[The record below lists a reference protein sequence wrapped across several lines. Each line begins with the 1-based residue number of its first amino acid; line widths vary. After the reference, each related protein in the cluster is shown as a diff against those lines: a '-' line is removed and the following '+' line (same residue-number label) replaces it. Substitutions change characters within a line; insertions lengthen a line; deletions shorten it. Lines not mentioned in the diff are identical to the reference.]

1 MGVLSL
7 EEFKHTIEVIQEHDK
22 DSDTLT
28 KIMLKKS
35 IGIIDYGFD
44 TVAHLVK
51 LLENVMDDKDE
62 WINWWLW
69 EDVKK
74 IVYEKEEP
82 IYDLTAVEDLYY
94 YITKQEDKVKRIK
107 KTESNKDS

>member
-7 EEFKHTIEVIQEHDK
+7 KEFKHTIEVIQEHEK
-22 DSDTLT
+22 DSNKLT
-28 KIMLKKS
+28 EIMLKNS
-35 IGIIDYGFD
+35 VGIIDYGFD
-44 TVAHLVK
+44 IVAHLVK

-62 WINWWLW
+62 WISWWLW
-69 EDVKK
+69 EDVPK

-94 YITKQEDKVKRIK
+94 YITKQEDKVKRISIM
-107 KTESNKDS
+107 ESNNK